1 MPIVQFFSSILLT
14 HIIVLLIYLQWK
26 ITNSLTP
33 LWSLH
38 HRFYFPLEIYNGPM
52 LRKRGERMVTK
63 EEPSQETESKCF
75 IFIFDGFLQLNHQ
88 SLDHFSLFQFKN
100 VIRKPSFNH
109 LTLFYVFSSPS
120 QRWKRSKERER
131 ERAWKGRWLIKRV
144 LHHRKGF
151 FFLLLHLQNS
161 YASRALFN

>member
-1 MPIVQFFSSILLT
+1 MNNNCSDERT
-14 HIIVLLIYLQWK
+14 EW

-38 HRFYFPLEIYNGPM
+38 HRLYFPLEIDGPSTTGSA
-52 LRKRGERMVTK
+52 LEKKRWESGNK
-63 EEPSQETESKCF
+63 GEPSEETESKCF
-75 IFIFDGFLQLNHQ
+75 IFIFDGFLLTKSTSQ

-109 LTLFYVFSSPS
+109 LTLFYVFFVSLSTMKKK
-120 QRWKRSKERER
+120 QGRRERER
-131 ERAWKGRWLIKRV
+131 ERGWKGRWLIKRV